1 MADFKNIG
9 FEEKNKVAYITLKRE
24 DLNILNIEMMSEI
37 NSALESLDEG
47 KKIRALVFKAEGKA
61 FSAGVDVSDH
71 TTDLVNKM
79 IDTFHRMFRLL
90 DKMECP
96 TVALVHG
103 AALGG
108 GCELACFCDMVLAAA
123 GVKFGQPEIKVG
135 VFPPV
140 AAPAFPQSMAL
151 KKVYELLL
159 TGDVIKAE
167 EAMAVGLVNQVYPRE
182 EFEKSSEEFIYRLAC
197 NSGAILR
204 LTKKAIRGSLGK
216 PFAEGLDISEQIYLE
231 EMMATKDAH
240 EGLAAFMEKRPA
252 KWTDE

>member
-1 MADFKNIG
+1 MPDYKNIAL
-9 FEEKNKVAYITLKRE
+9 EEKDKVAYITLKRE

-47 KKIRALVFKAEGKA
+47 KKLRALVFRAEGKA
-61 FSAGVDVSDH
+61 FSAGVDVSEH
-71 TTDLVNKM
+71 TAELVNKM
-79 IDTFHRMFRLL
+79 IDIFHRMFRLL

-108 GCELACFCDMVLAAA
+108 GCELACFCDMVLAGA

-140 AAPAFPQSMAL
+140 AAPAFPQSTAL

-167 EAMAVGLVNQVYPRE
+167 EAMAVGLVNEVYPRE
-182 EFEKSSEEFIYRLAC
+182 EFQKSCEEFIYRLTS

-204 LTKKAIRGSLGK
+204 LTKKAIRESLGK
-216 PFAEGLDISEQIYLE
+216 PFFEGLARSEEIYLK
-231 EMMATKDAH
+231 EMMATRDAH

-252 KWTDE
+252 KWADE